1 VSQEMTSATVAYG
14 FRVYTKVARPPRAIV
29 ECFDG
34 MPTGDVCDA
43 MGRMGAVLPAIKP
56 IASHWRAV
64 GPAVTVRCRPGDN
77 VLVWKGLEVAEPG
90 DVLVISTEGY
100 TQHASYGGLI
110 SVACKRKGLAGMVT
124 DGSVRNTKVML
135 EADFP
140 VWAAGVVPSSP
151 HKHGPGEVNTPVSCG
166 GQVVRPGDIVVADQD
181 GVAVVPA
188 HDAEI
193 VHERALAVIRREEQR
208 LHEIHND
215 PLIPEYVDE
224 VLREGHCEIINDV
237 AP

>member
-1 VSQEMTSATVAYG
+1 VTDEMTSATVAYG
-14 FRVYTKVARPPRAIV
+14 FRVYTKVARPPRQTI
-29 ECFDG
+29 EKFKDL
-34 MPTGDVCDA
+34 PTGDVCDA
-43 MGRMGAVLPAIKP
+43 QGRMGAMLPQIKP
-56 IASHWRAV
+56 LAPHWRAV

-124 DGSVRNTKVML
+124 DGSVRNRKVMVD
-135 EADFP
+135 ADFP
-140 VWAAGVVPSSP
+140 AWAAGIVPSSP
-151 HKHGPGEVNTPVSCG
+151 HKHGPGEVNVPVSCG
-166 GQVVRPGDIVVADQD
+166 GQVVRPGDIVVADAD

-188 HDAEI
+188 HDADM
-193 VHERALAVIRREEQR
+193 VHERALAVIEREEQR

-215 PLIPEYVDE
+215 PLIPTYVEE
-224 VLREGHCEIINDV
+224 VLREGHCEIIDEI